1 MARFGTTR
9 VGRKLLDRS
18 KLSDSEVR
26 SIIDRVKGRVAAA
39 EFADRSGPAL
49 RASDELAI
57 SEVELGDGIH
67 PTIDEAARSARLA
80 FEGYREMGLET
91 RKKIVDAMRA
101 AMFREGER
109 LAYMAAEETGIGRA
123 EDKVVKNRLVTTKTP
138 GPEDLEPHVV
148 TGDAGMVV
156 TEYAPYGV
164 IGSITPTTNP
174 TSTIINNSIAMISAG
189 NAVVFNV
196 HPNASLVS
204 VENIKLLNRAVVA
217 AGGPPDLITAIP
229 NPTLESARDVMH
241 HPDIRVLLVT
251 GGPGVVKEALKTSK
265 KAITAGPGNP
275 PAVVDQTADVDVAGR
290 DIVRGA
296 SFDNNV
302 ICTDEKT
309 TIVVDTVADRLIQSM
324 VANGAYRLKEHELK
338 RLERVIFKE
347 MGPPNKPGMINQALI
362 GKNAAVILSE
372 IGVTV
377 DYDVRLVVAEVRSE
391 HNLVWT
397 EQMMP
402 VMPVVRVHN
411 VDDAIDLAV
420 RSEHGFRHTASIHS
434 TNVDTITRMA
444 RAMNCSIFVANG
456 PNFSGLGEGGEGF
469 TSFSIASPTG
479 EGLTRPRHFSR
490 VRRISV
496 VGALRIV

>member
-1 MARFGTTR
+1 MLNEREIQA
-9 VGRKLLDRS
+9 
-18 KLSDSEVR
+18 
-26 SIIDRVKGRVAAA
+26 IIERVKGRVAAA
-39 EFADRSGPAL
+39 EHALRRGPAL
-49 RASDELAI
+49 EAGASLEQFQ
-57 SEVELGDGIH
+57 SQLGDGIH
-67 PTIDEAARSARLA
+67 PTIDAAVRAAGRAFLSFRDMGLDGRKTIVEAMRSAML
-80 FEGYREMGLET
+80 
-91 RKKIVDAMRA
+91 
-101 AMFREGER
+101 REGER
-109 LAYMAAEETGIGRA
+109 LAYLAREETGIGRA
-123 EDKVVKNRLVTTKTP
+123 EDKVVKNRLVTMNTP
-138 GPEDLEPHVV
+138 GPEDLEPEVV
-148 TGDAGMVV
+148 TGDRGMMV

-189 NAVVFNV
+189 NAVTFNV
-196 HPNASLVS
+196 HPSARATS
-204 VENIKLLNRAVVA
+204 VENIQVLNRAIVG
-217 AGGPPDLITAIP
+217 AGGPPDLITAVP
-229 NPTLESARDVMH
+229 NPTLDSAKALMMH
-241 HPDIRVLLVT
+241 DDIRVLLVT
-251 GGPGVVKEALKTSK
+251 GGPGVVKEALKTPK

-275 PAVVDQTADVDVAGR
+275 PAVVDTTADIQQAGR

-309 TIVVDTVADRLIQSM
+309 TIVVDSVADRLVQAM

-347 MGPPNKPGMINQALI
+347 MGPPNKPGMINPAWV
-362 GKNAAVILSE
+362 GKDAARILSE

-377 DYDVRLVVAEVRSE
+377 DAKETRLVVAEVPVE

-402 VMPVVRVHN
+402 VMPVVRVKD
-411 VDDAIDLAV
+411 VDSAIDLAV

-434 TNVDTITRMA
+434 TNVETITRMA

-456 PNFSGLGEGGEGF
+456 PNFSGLGHGGEGF

-479 EGLTRPRHFSR
+479 EGLSRPRHFSR
-490 VRRISV
+490 VRRVTV

>member
-1 MARFGTTR
+1 MRRRA
-9 VGRKLLDRS
+9 LDRS
-18 KLSDSEVR
+18 QLSESEIR
-26 SIIDRVKGRVAAA
+26 AIIDRVKGRVAAA
-39 EFADRSGPAL
+39 EFAERTGPAL
-49 RASDELAI
+49 KAGEDLAVA
-57 SEVELGDGIH
+57 EVELGDGIH
-67 PTIDEAARSARLA
+67 ATIDDAVKAARTA
-80 FEGYREMGLET
+80 FTTYREMGLET
-91 RKKIVDAMRA
+91 RKTIVESMRA
-101 AMFREGER
+101 AMLREGER

-123 EDKVVKNRLVTTKTP
+123 EDKVVKNRVVTTKTP

-148 TGDAGMVV
+148 TGDSGMMI

-174 TSTIINNSIAMISAG
+174 TSTIINNSIAMVSAG

-196 HPNASLVS
+196 HPNAALVS
-204 VENIKLLNRAVVA
+204 VENIKLLNRAIVA
-217 AGGPPDLITAIP
+217 AGGPPDLITATP
-229 NPTLESARDVMH
+229 QPTLETARQVMN
-241 HPDIRVLLVT
+241 HPDVRVLLVT
-251 GGPGVVKEALKTSK
+251 GGPGVVQEALKTTK

-275 PAVVDQTADVDVAGR
+275 PAVVDQSADVEAAGR

-309 TIVVDTVADRLIQSM
+309 TIVVDTVADRLVQSM
-324 VANGAYRLKEHELK
+324 VANGAYRLKEHEVK
-338 RLERVIFKE
+338 RIEKVVFRE
-347 MGPPNKPGMINQALI
+347 MGPPNKPGMINPDLI
-362 GKNAAVILSE
+362 GKSAGRILSE
-372 IGVTV
+372 IGITV
-377 DYDVRLVVAEVRSE
+377 DNDVRLVVAEVPRE

-402 VMPVVRVHN
+402 VMPVVRVQN

-444 RAMNCSIFVANG
+444 RAMTCSIFVANG
-456 PNFSGLGEGGEGF
+456 PNYAGLGEGGEGF

>member
-1 MARFGTTR
+1 M
-9 VGRKLLDRS
+9 
-18 KLSDSEVR
+18 
-26 SIIDRVKGRVAAA
+26 AAA
-39 EFADRSGPAL
+39 EFAERSGPTL

-57 SEVELGDGIH
+57 SEVDLGDGIH
-67 PTIDEAARSARLA
+67 ATINEAVGSALRA
-80 FEGYREMGLET
+80 FKTYREMGLEA
-91 RKKIVDAMRA
+91 RKTIVESMRA
-101 AMFREGER
+101 AMLKEGER

-138 GPEDLEPHVV
+138 GPEDLEPHAV

-174 TSTIINNSIAMISAG
+174 TSTVINNSIAIVSAG

-204 VENIKLLNRAVVA
+204 VENVKLLNRAIVA
-217 AGGPPDLITAIP
+217 AGGPTDLVTAIP
-229 NPTLESARDVMH
+229 HPTLESAREVMD

-251 GGPGVVKEALKTSK
+251 GGPGVVKEALKTTK
-265 KAITAGPGNP
+265 KVIAAGPGNP
-275 PAVVDQTADVDVAGR
+275 PTVVDQTADVGAAGR

-309 TIVVDTVADRLIQSM
+309 AIVVDSVADRLIQSM
-324 VANGAYRLKEHELK
+324 VASGSYRLKDHELK

-362 GKNAAVILSE
+362 GKNAAAILSE
-372 IGVTV
+372 IGITT
-377 DYDVRLVVAEVRSE
+377 DGDIRLVLAEVPRE

-402 VMPVVRVHN
+402 VMPVVRVQN

-490 VRRISV
+490 VRRITV